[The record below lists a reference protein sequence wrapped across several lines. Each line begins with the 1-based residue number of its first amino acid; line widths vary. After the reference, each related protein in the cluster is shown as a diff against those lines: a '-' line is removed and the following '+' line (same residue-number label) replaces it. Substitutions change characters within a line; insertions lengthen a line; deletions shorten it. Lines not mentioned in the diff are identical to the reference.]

1 MCLFILVCKNRAIHD
16 RAGAATAKGSGGFAT
31 GYRTAGQRKRSHG
44 SAVSNA
50 EKQPRRAARGSN
62 DRSGSP
68 CIRSASAGKRQRL
81 PAPKPPHYPTPH
93 PACLKPPKSLPAFPQ
108 PEPADTLLSAPS
120 FQILEHITVLH
131 RSYPTGQPFPAT
143 KPTSLHEIHRP
154 GIHTSESAD
163 QIGRAHV

>member
-108 PEPADTLLSAPS
+108 PEPAGPADSRLRAKRAFRVRQGKRGKIGP
-120 FQILEHITVLH
+120 H
-131 RSYPTGQPFPAT
+131 FP
-143 KPTSLHEIHRP
+143 HE
-154 GIHTSESAD
+154 GGEALGAD
-163 QIGRAHV
+163 HLVQHGSPHCPVC